1 MQNTKLQNLTIL
13 VVEDEDRNW
22 YLLRELI
29 EMWEGNAIWAES
41 GMQAIEI
48 VKNNPSVDIVLMD
61 LNLPFMSG
69 IETTKR
75 IKSIREDLPVIAQTA
90 YAEHNLL
97 NNCMNAGCSSYI
109 LKPIEIPFLKKVL
122 LREAS
127 AIMKAPQQLD

>member
-22 YLLRELI
+22 YLLREII

-41 GMQAIEI
+41 GMQAIDI

-90 YAEHNLL
+90 YAEQDLL
-97 NNCMNAGCSSYI
+97 NSCLNAGCSSYI

-122 LREAS
+122 LREA
-127 AIMKAPQQLD
+127 AAVMKAQQLLD